1 MEKNKKN
8 EKKDLK
14 YFSTDKLYN
23 IKHKKHLS
31 GRLMSYVLLAAAT
44 IILLFS
50 VYLFSKCVNLEKKSS
65 KVEYGESGYADYTV
79 YLKDNKYYETKFLP
93 SGMQYLANL
102 ISTINTKFNYEIKA
116 DEDLDYSYT
125 YDIVGAVQ
133 IVDSSDENKVI
144 FSKDYTLLKSKTGTV
159 KSNNVIINEDV
170 DIDYDK
176 YNNYVNAYK
185 SEYGLSANSRLVV
198 TMNIQA
204 NGKTKKADDT
214 LSKNNK
220 LQITIPLSQ
229 QTLDI
234 KINTQNIDSKDTL
247 KSANNSF
254 ITSIPMFIAMVG
266 LFGTGVLLV
275 ILSVK
280 FHKVYVKENIYT
292 ITVNKIL
299 KEYDRLIVNGNITIE
314 EKTFDNKIQVDSFNE
329 LVDASQ
335 NLNAPILFYNVIPG
349 EKCFFVIIKGNSLY
363 KYRLTKAYLEREEH
377 DKKNKKQI

>member
-1 MEKNKKN
+1 
-8 EKKDLK
+8 
-14 YFSTDKLYN
+14 
-23 IKHKKHLS
+23 
-31 GRLMSYVLLAAAT
+31 
-44 IILLFS
+44 
-50 VYLFSKCVNLEKKSS
+50 
-65 KVEYGESGYADYTV
+65 
-79 YLKDNKYYETKFLP
+79 
-93 SGMQYLANL
+93 
-102 ISTINTKFNYEIKA
+102 
-116 DEDLDYSYT
+116 
-125 YDIVGAVQ
+125 
-133 IVDSSDENKVI
+133 
-144 FSKDYTLLKSKTGTV
+144 
-159 KSNNVIINEDV
+159 
-170 DIDYDK
+170 
-176 YNNYVNAYK
+176 
-185 SEYGLSANSRLVV
+185 
-198 TMNIQA
+198 MNIQA